1 MASLRALPALKA
13 GTLEAAIFIFSPV
26 WGFLPSLALRSR
38 TENFPKP
45 VILTSSPPLSASVTT
60 LSKAPEVPLGLALW
74 HPGLLRDP
82 LDELPLVHGGSSPA
96 VFCWC
101 SCAAA
106 LGCLPEVYTGARMT
120 CHHRVPGEFGRMDPV
135 GG

>member
-1 MASLRALPALKA
+1 MASLRALPGLKA
-13 GTLEAAIFIFSPV
+13 GTLCAGIFIFSPV

-60 LSKAPEVPLGLALW
+60 LSKAPEVPLGLVLG
-74 HPGLLRDP
+74 HPGLLRYP

-96 VFCWC
+96 VFCCC

-106 LGCLPEVYTGARMT
+106 SGSLTPRLYGSQIPLPFPPSG
-120 CHHRVPGEFGRMDPV
+120 RVFRK
-135 GG
+135 